1 MSLSTVAE
9 RKLLALSLNQ
19 AKFHKNEIQSFKKV
33 DKTEGKP

>member
-9 RKLLALSLNQ
+9 RKQLALSLNQ